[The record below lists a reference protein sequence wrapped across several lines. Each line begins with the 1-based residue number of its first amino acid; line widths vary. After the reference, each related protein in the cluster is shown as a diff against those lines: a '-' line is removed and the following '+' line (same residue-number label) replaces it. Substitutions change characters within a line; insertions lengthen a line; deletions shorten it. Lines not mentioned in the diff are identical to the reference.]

1 MGDDHCSRMV
11 FAARADASALR
22 LAIVGR
28 VTSHLLMRGLAPVP
42 ARTGDSRNIVVGPPD
57 RWIFVGDSAGTAFSD
72 EPAFTEL
79 SASLSTLAPVVEV
92 FMEDS
97 AVLRLNLYRDGNRA
111 DRVADRKGLFRP
123 FASPDEAR
131 AYAGRPELWLDL
143 VADPA
148 SPHDGHAASVAGR
161 EESSMRAIRA
171 AWSPSRPAVDR
182 LYELEA
188 IFGFAGH
195 AWSGFTNDSE
205 GIPDGPADWNECS
218 SPGRP
223 FTELR
228 FARDPTA
235 A

>member
-11 FAARADASALR
+11 FAARSDAAALR

-28 VTSHLLMRGLAPVP
+28 VTSHLLTHGLVPVP
-42 ARTGDSRNIVVGPPD
+42 ARTEESRNIVVGPPD
-57 RWIFVGDSAGTAFSD
+57 RWIFVGDSAGTTFSD
-72 EPAFTEL
+72 EPAFIEL

-97 AVLRLNLYRDGNRA
+97 CVLRLNLYRDGKRV
-111 DRVADRKGLFRP
+111 DRVADRQGLFKP

-143 VADPA
+143 VANPA
-148 SPHDGHAASVAGR
+148 SPQDDPAPSVADW
-161 EESSMRAIRA
+161 EDSSMRVIRA
-171 AWSPSRPAVDR
+171 AWSASRPAVDR

-188 IFGFAGH
+188 IFGFGGH
-195 AWSGFTNDSE
+195 AWCGFTNDSE

-228 FARDPTA
+228 FARNPTA